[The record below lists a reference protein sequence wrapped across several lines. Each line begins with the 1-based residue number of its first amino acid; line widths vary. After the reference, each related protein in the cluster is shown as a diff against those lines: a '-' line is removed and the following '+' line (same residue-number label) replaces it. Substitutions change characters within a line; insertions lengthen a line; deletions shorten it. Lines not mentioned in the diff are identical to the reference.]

1 MITIGIIG
9 IILDYFP
16 PERLLTGYCTCSSC
30 NSCNNITSMTMVK
43 ELHAYETDKLTLYCG
58 EAGHYTEKEYPVKW
72 IVPYGVVVFQQE
84 IEDSRRSYLE
94 RVVFSSLVVEDS
106 GVYQCGGRQLH
117 LHVEGK
123 ALYII
128 SCNFWCFYHDKV
140 HKTVAE
146 LQNFLIWEVEL

>member
-1 MITIGIIG
+1 MITIGIIS
-9 IILDYFP
+9 DYFP
-16 PERLLTGYCTCSSC
+16 PELLLTGYCLCSSC
-30 NSCNNITSMTMVK
+30 NSCNNITSMDIVK
-43 ELHAYETDKLTLYCG
+43 ELHAYETDKLSLYCG
-58 EAGHYTEKEYPVKW
+58 EAGHYTMKEDPVKW
-72 IVPYGVVVFQQE
+72 IVPEGVVGFQQK
-84 IEDSRRSYLE
+84 IEDSSRSYLE

-140 HKTVAE
+140 HKTVAG

>member
-9 IILDYFP
+9 IISDYFP
-16 PERLLTGYCTCSSC
+16 PERLLTGYCVCSSC

-58 EAGHYTEKEYPVKW
+58 EAGHYTEKEDPVKW
-72 IVPYGVVVFQQE
+72 IVPDGVVGFQQE
-84 IEDSRRSYLE
+84 IEDSSRSYLD

-106 GVYQCGGRQLH
+106 GAYEWGGRQLH

-123 ALYII
+123 ALCLLCWLERLACTVMEL
-128 SCNFWCFYHDKV
+128 SV
-140 HKTVAE
+140 HC
-146 LQNFLIWEVEL
+146 